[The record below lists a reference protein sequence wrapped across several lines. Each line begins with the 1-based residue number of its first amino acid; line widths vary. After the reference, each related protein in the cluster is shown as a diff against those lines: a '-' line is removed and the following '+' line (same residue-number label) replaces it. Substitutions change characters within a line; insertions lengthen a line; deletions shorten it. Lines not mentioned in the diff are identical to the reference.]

1 MPLCLQPDE
10 CDCAIWV
17 PLADLADLADPA
29 DIAADP
35 ANLAADLAADPAN
48 LAADLAAD
56 LADRADQADSA
67 DLGADEAGAAELAAA
82 AAAAA
87 AASGGGGGAR
97 ESYPR
102 AVGSPAGGSVPAAL
116 LAGVYPNARGEGIGR
131 AHLFALRQLV
141 SSMR

>member
-29 DIAADP
+29 DI
-35 ANLAADLAADPAN
+35 AADPAN